1 MLVRDTLVTFATVW
15 IVSEDENRQH
25 ETSTQWQSNMMD
37 EDNNM
42 MDEVYNKMGEDYDM
56 VD

>member
-1 MLVRDTLVTFATVW
+1 MLVRDTLVTFANVW
-15 IVSEDENRQH
+15 IASEDENRQH

-37 EDNNM
+37 ENNNM